1 MNPIKGY
8 SIQAKGNKKAEITI
22 YQEIG
27 GYWDGVS
34 AKQFAEEL
42 KALGDIDEINLR
54 MNSPG
59 GEVFEGITIYNVLKQ
74 HKARVIVD
82 IDGLAASIA
91 SVIVM
96 AGDEIRMADNALMMI
111 HDAWGFAMGTA
122 DDMRKT
128 ANTMDK
134 VNGTI
139 ISTYAKRTSREEAE
153 IVDMM
158 HAETWMTAK
167 EAKENGFIDEITD
180 AMEMAAHFDLDK
192 FKYRNTPKNDF
203 KIDHRGRLAHMSL
216 SAQKIRIASNPK
228 S

>member
-1 MNPIKGY
+1 MKNY
-8 SIQAKGNKKAEITI
+8 SMQAKGNKKAEIAI

-34 AKQFAEEL
+34 AKQFAEDL
-42 KALGDIDEINLR
+42 KGLGDIDEINLR

-59 GEVFEGITIYNVLKQ
+59 GEVFEGITIYNVLKN

-91 SVIVM
+91 SVIAM

-111 HDAWGFAMGTA
+111 HDAWGFAVGTA

-128 ANTMDK
+128 ADTMDK

-139 ISTYAKRTSREEAE
+139 IGTYVKRTSKEEAK
-153 IVDMM
+153 IIDMM

-167 EAKENGFIDEITD
+167 EAKENGFIDQITD
-180 AMEMAAHFDLDK
+180 ALEMAAHFDLNK
-192 FKYRNTPKNDF
+192 FKYRNTPQNNF
-203 KIDHRGRLAHMSL
+203 KADNRCRLASMSL
-216 SAQKIRIASNPK
+216 AAQKIRIASNPK
-228 S
+228 R